1 MNLTES
7 QRRAIE
13 HVGRNLQLIACAG
26 SGKTEVVAWRE
37 CQRDG
42 LVNEVVQG
50 ALKLILEPIF
60 DGSPDPTTQGWQ
72 NTIGRMATQI
82 QKRNVEVTW
91 NDFLD
96 SLLSVLPRDL
106 LTHSQVGSG

>member
-1 MNLTES
+1 MPRLGPAIRSGVQEMNLTES

-26 SGKTEVVAWRE
+26 SGKTEVVARRE

-82 QKRNVEVTW
+82 QEAECRSYVE
-91 NDFLD
+91 
-96 SLLSVLPRDL
+96 
-106 LTHSQVGSG
+106 